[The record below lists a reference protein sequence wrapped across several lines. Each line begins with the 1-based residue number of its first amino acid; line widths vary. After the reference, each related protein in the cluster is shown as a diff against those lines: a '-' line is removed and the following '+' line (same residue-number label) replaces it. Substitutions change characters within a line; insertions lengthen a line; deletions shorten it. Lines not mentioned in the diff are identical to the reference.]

1 METKVLKA
9 SKNSI
14 KEAAK
19 RLRAGEVV
27 GIPTETVYGLGANAL
42 DVNAVRKI
50 FKAKGR
56 PMDNPLIIHI
66 ADKKDIKKYT
76 KNAPA
81 SLDKI
86 MDVFWPG
93 PLTIVLEK
101 TDLVPKEI
109 TGGLDTVAVRMPA
122 NDVALDIIREAR
134 LPIAAPSANVSGKP
148 SPTKAVHVK
157 SDMDGKIGLIID
169 GGDCEVGVES
179 TVLDLSA
186 DKAAILRP
194 GKITKEMLSPYV
206 EIKSVV
212 ENVENSATP
221 KAPGMK
227 YRHYAPKAKI
237 VVYQGRKKEIVD
249 EINKDIKA
257 NTFKGIK
264 LGVIIESEYKDNIDC
279 ENVYDIGS
287 ELDEDEVAKNLFS
300 TLRKL
305 DEDGVELAFIPV
317 FESRHIGKA
326 TMNRL
331 LKAASYN
338 VKKVKEKI

>member
-9 SKNSI
+9 SENSI
-14 KEAAK
+14 KKAAK
-19 RLRAGEVV
+19 MLREGEVV

-42 DVNAVRKI
+42 DVCAVRKI
-50 FKAKGR
+50 FEAKGR

-66 ADKKDIKKYT
+66 ADKKDISKYA
-76 KNAPA
+76 KNLPKT
-81 SLDKI
+81 LDNI
-86 MDVFWPG
+86 IDNFWPG

-109 TGGLDTVAVRMPA
+109 TGGLETVAIRMPE
-122 NDVALDIIREAR
+122 NQVALDIIRQAGV
-134 LPIAAPSANVSGKP
+134 PVAAPSANVSGKP
-148 SPTKAVHVK
+148 SPTKAEHVK
-157 SDMDGKIGLIID
+157 EDMDGKIYLIID

-179 TVLDLSA
+179 TVIDLST
-186 DKAAILRP
+186 DKPAILRP
-194 GKITKEMLSPYV
+194 GKITKEMLAPYV
-206 EIKSVV
+206 KIESVV
-212 ENVENSATP
+212 ENVEKSCTP

-227 YRHYAPKAKI
+227 YRHYAPKAKLL
-237 VVYQGRKKEIVD
+237 VYEGVKKDVIN

-257 NTFKGIK
+257 NAFKGIK
-264 LGVIIESEYKDNIDC
+264 LGVIIESEHKNSIDC

-287 ELDEDEVAKNLFS
+287 ELDEDEVAKNLFA

-305 DEDGVELAFIPV
+305 DEDEVDLAFITV

-338 VKKVKEKI
+338 VKKL